1 MQKCKTK
8 AESNGDC
15 DHIAFQ
21 SVSTSSKSESSNP
34 TYGQL

>member
-1 MQKCKTK
+1 MQNCKTN

-21 SVSTSSKSESSNP
+21 SVYTISKYESSSP